1 MLKLIEPFDLIKV
14 IPNYFQTDPRCPTI
28 LPASPHFYFCNFLQ
42 IAGFQ
47 SFDSRADNMQISF
60 ARNCFCFLDL
70 EHLGLF
76 WTDIKLIFTH
86 KLTFLSAV
94 VVGPTF
100 ILCHEIEITRQ
111 ITCKAIVKDFLIK
124 PDYLCQILFSV
135 ILV

>member
-70 EHLGLF
+70 EHIEVGAPDALNGNENCLNC
-76 WTDIKLIFTH
+76 TEPKLAHTLKGALH
-86 KLTFLSAV
+86 
-94 VVGPTF
+94 
-100 ILCHEIEITRQ
+100 
-111 ITCKAIVKDFLIK
+111 
-124 PDYLCQILFSV
+124 SV
-135 ILV
+135 QCSSDGN